1 MRNPYLLVLVLFFSG
16 CADIAENPTDEANYQ
31 PIPEKVQEIILFK
44 CSFCHQPE
52 SLFVFKGQMPYFAFP
67 FSPIDAI
74 ILDTIQIWQAKERIG
89 IRVKEGTM
97 PRHSDTSN
105 VFFPLPADEK
115 DIIVN
120 WSEG

>member
-1 MRNPYLLVLVLFFSG
+1 MRSLYLLILFLFFSG
-16 CADIAENPTDEANYQ
+16 CSDVAENPTDEANYQ
-31 PIPEKVQEIILFK
+31 PIPMDVQEIILLK

-52 SLFVFKGQMPYFAFP
+52 SLAVFKGQKPFFAFS
-67 FSPIDAI
+67 FSPVDTI

-89 IRVKEGTM
+89 IRVKEETM
-97 PRHSDTSN
+97 PRESDTSN
-105 VFFPLPADEK
+105 VIRPLPGDEK

>member
-1 MRNPYLLVLVLFFSG
+1 MRNPYFLILILFLIG
-16 CADIAENPTDEANYQ
+16 CTDIAENPTDEANYQ
-31 PIPEKVQEIILFK
+31 PIPQNVQEIILFN

-52 SLFVFKGQMPYFAFP
+52 SLVVFKGQMPYFAISFP
-67 FSPIDAI
+67 DTI
-74 ILDTIQIWQAKERIG
+74 ILDTIQIWLAKERIG

-97 PRHSDTSN
+97 PRLSDTSD
-105 VFFPLPADEK
+105 VFFPLPDDKK

>member
-1 MRNPYLLVLVLFFSG
+1 MRNLYFLIFVLFFSG
-16 CADIAENPTDEANYQ
+16 CNDIAENPTDETNYQ
-31 PIPEKVQEIILFK
+31 LIPKDVQNIIRDN

-52 SLFVFKGQMPYFAFP
+52 SIVVFKGQKPYFAFSLP
-67 FSPIDAI
+67 DTT

-89 IRVKEGTM
+89 FRVKEGTM
-97 PRHSDTSN
+97 PRLSDTSN
-105 VFFPLPADEK
+105 VFFPLPGDKK

>member
-1 MRNPYLLVLVLFFSG
+1 MRNPCFLILVLFLIG
-16 CADIAENPTDEANYQ
+16 CADLAENPTDEANYQ
-31 PIPEKVQEIILFK
+31 PIPKNVQEIILFN

-52 SLFVFKGQMPYFAFP
+52 SLVVFKGQMPYFAISLP
-67 FSPIDAI
+67 DTI

-97 PRHSDTSN
+97 PRLSDTSDE
-105 VFFPLPADEK
+105 FFPLPDDK
-115 DIIVN
+115 KNIIVI

>member
-1 MRNPYLLVLVLFFSG
+1 MRNSYFLILILFLSG
-16 CADIAENPTDEANYQ
+16 CTDIAENPTDGANYQ
-31 PIPEKVQEIILFK
+31 PIPQNVQDVILFD

-52 SLFVFKGQMPYFAFP
+52 SLVVFKGQKPFFAFS
-67 FSPIDAI
+67 FSPTDTI

-97 PRHSDTSN
+97 PRLSDTSD
-105 VFFPLPADEK
+105 VFFPLPDDKK